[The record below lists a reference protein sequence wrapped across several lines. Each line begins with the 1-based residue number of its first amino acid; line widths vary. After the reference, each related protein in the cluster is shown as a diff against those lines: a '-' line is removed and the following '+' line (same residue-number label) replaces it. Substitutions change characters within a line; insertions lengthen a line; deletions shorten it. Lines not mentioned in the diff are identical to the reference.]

1 MGKFNVG
8 LQLFSIRD
16 EMEADPRGTLKLVR
30 EMGYDCVESAGY
42 CGLSP
47 EDFRAAVEE
56 AGLKLVS
63 THTMLPP
70 TMDGI
75 PAIVREQQTLG
86 VSYMAIPWMNKDRT
100 PGEVNYESTREMIA
114 AICEAFHGTGLQL
127 LYHNHDFE
135 FDFLGDE
142 HKIDILF
149 RDLPELWPE
158 FDCCWVRFA
167 GEDPVKYIKKYAGKV
182 PVLHLKDFICEG
194 YVKGEPVYELIGD
207 DSTKGNRPKTGFEF
221 RPIGQGCQDIP
232 AILAAAEAAGT
243 HTVIV
248 EQDLATNLSP
258 MESAKASRE
267 YLASIGY

>member
-16 EMEADPRGTLKLVR
+16 EMEADPRGTLKQVR

-70 TMDGI
+70 TLDGI
-75 PAIVREQQTLG
+75 PAIVAEQKTLG

-100 PGEVNYESTREMIA
+100 PGEANYESTREMIA

-135 FDFLGDE
+135 FDFLG
-142 HKIDILF
+142 
-149 RDLPELWPE
+149 
-158 FDCCWVRFA
+158 
-167 GEDPVKYIKKYAGKV
+167 G
-182 PVLHLKDFICEG
+182 
-194 YVKGEPVYELIGD
+194 
-207 DSTKGNRPKTGFEF
+207 
-221 RPIGQGCQDIP
+221 
-232 AILAAAEAAGT
+232 
-243 HTVIV
+243 
-248 EQDLATNLSP
+248 
-258 MESAKASRE
+258 
-267 YLASIGY
+267 